1 MASRRSAGKS
11 ARSSS
16 RGFLGVLV
24 PALIFLLGLGFLL
37 YPSVSDLWNQ
47 WRENS
52 LMNAYDERVAQLS
65 EDELSEML
73 AAARAYNAQLD
84 TSFSDAFT
92 GDQLGASDPYWGL
105 LDPDGTGVMGYVEIP
120 KIDLRLPVYHGAS
133 TEALQKGLGHLGGT
147 SLPVGGQGT
156 HAVISGHRGLPS
168 ALLFTDLDQLEAGD
182 RFAVHVLGQTL
193 AYEVDQIL
201 VVEPDEVSSLLPE
214 QDGDYVT
221 LLTCTPYGVNT
232 QRLLVRGHRVASM
245 GDEGQVSAVS
255 QLSRSLGLKGKI
267 ALALLA
273 LLLALAIAALIRR
286 RAKATADGEA
296 ASRVATATNG
306 DGAAGA
312 RPIGASNLCMPDASA
327 PRLGNAVAKP
337 ASPNSKKPT
346 NNRGAHFRE

>member
-1 MASRRSAGKS
+1 MASHRSAGKP
-11 ARSSS
+11 ARPSSH
-16 RGFLGVLV
+16 GVLGVVV

-52 LMNAYDERVAQLS
+52 LMSAYDERVAQLS
-65 EDELSEML
+65 EDELSGML
-73 AAARAYNAQLD
+73 AAAQAYNAQLD
-84 TSFSDAFT
+84 ASFSDAFT
-92 GDQLGASDPYWGL
+92 GDQLSASDPYWGL
-105 LDPDGTGVMGYVEIP
+105 LDLDGTGIMGYVEIP
-120 KIDLRLPVYHGAS
+120 KIDLRLPVYHGTS
-133 TEALQKGLGHLGGT
+133 TEALQRGLGHLGGT

-245 GDEGQVSAVS
+245 GDEGQVSIAS
-255 QLSRSLGLKGKI
+255 QVSRSLGLKGKI

-273 LLLALAIAALIRR
+273 LLLAFAIAAIIRR
-286 RAKATADGEA
+286 RAKAAADGEA
-296 ASRVATATNG
+296 AARVAAATNV
-306 DGAAGA
+306 DGATGA
-312 RPIGASNLCMPDASA
+312 SPIGASNLCTPDTAA
-327 PRLGNAVAKP
+327 PRLGNAAAKP
-337 ASPNSKKPT
+337 ASSNSKKPT